1 MAEIKTKRNQADP
14 VAFIESVDDTTRR
27 DDARA
32 LLKMMSEVTGELPAM
47 WGTSIIGF
55 GTQTYRYASGKEA
68 EWMKI
73 GFSPRKAELVLYGL
87 IYYDE
92 TAENNALLDTLGP
105 HRKGKGCLYI
115 KSLSQVDTKV
125 LRRMIQNACK
135 MKSHKE
141 DKR

>member
-14 VAFIESVDDTTRR
+14 VAFIESVDDVTRR

-32 LLKMMSEVTGELPAM
+32 LLKIMSEVTGEAPAM
-47 WGTSIIGF
+47 WGASIIGF

-87 IYYDE
+87 IYYD
-92 TAENNALLDTLGP
+92 AADHPHQAGLGP

-141 DKR
+141 GKQ